1 MSELQLG
8 LIGLGTVAVIGVFAY
23 NKWQEHRHRKVAEQV
38 LQRVHADVLLDE
50 SRGAESFPSSR
61 RFDAEDWQ
69 AEAGSAPEPG
79 DGFATGSGGEEI
91 GEEPRLSPPRADE
104 RIPERTPEP
113 ALAGQRREPSVRIEP
128 VLASAAQAYAAPWE
142 EIPEPAKE
150 SVVYAPANAGAREAI
165 PPAPSVPMAQE
176 SPVQTVAE
184 ALARSGDDAPDE
196 VPPII
201 VSPVIDYMAS
211 FELVEAVPG
220 GQILRSQQE
229 LLSRVSKPIG
239 WAGYNDRTREWERV
253 AEEGSYRR
261 LRVGLLLAN
270 RQGPLG
276 EADLLTF
283 HGAMQNLS
291 EELMAVADLPPR
303 DGALKAAIALDQFCA
318 NVDIQIG
325 LNVISQ
331 GTLFPGTKIRALA
344 EAAGMV
350 LDSSGRFVRCDDD
363 GNVLYTLVNQES
375 AGFAADAMKNLS
387 THGLVFILDVP
398 CVSHGDRV
406 FAQMLDLARRMADT
420 LHGVLVD
427 DNRRPLTENMLDPFR
442 RQIGQYQ
449 SQLAAKGL
457 PAGSPLTQRLFA

>member
-50 SRGAESFPSSR
+50 NREAGAFPSSPEPVDALDEFDASSIP
-61 RFDAEDWQ
+61 RFDN
-69 AEAGSAPEPG
+69 EPG
-79 DGFATGSGGEEI
+79 QLRDDAPLRASTMPEV
-91 GEEPRLSPPRADE
+91 RSPTLPPPSINE
-104 RIPERTPEP
+104 
-113 ALAGQRREPSVRIEP
+113 RREPSVRVEP
-128 VLASAAQAYAAPWE
+128 TLSELEDASVPPWQEIVAPATDDAVQEPSVASAAPMPARMAP
-142 EIPEPAKE
+142 E
-150 SVVYAPANAGAREAI
+150 S
-165 PPAPSVPMAQE
+165 SM
-176 SPVQTVAE
+176 QTVSE
-184 ALARSGDDAPDE
+184 ALARTGEAPPEE
-196 VPPII
+196 VPAII

-211 FELVEAVPG
+211 FELVEEISG
-220 GQILRSQQE
+220 DQILRSQHE
-229 LLSRVSKPIG
+229 LLARVSKPIG

-253 AEEGSYRR
+253 VAEGSYRR

-283 HGAMQNLS
+283 HGAMQNLAD
-291 EELMAVADLPPR
+291 ELMAVADLPPR
-303 DGALKAAIALDQFCA
+303 DGALNAAIALDQFCA

-375 AGFAADAMKNLS
+375 VGFAAEAMKNLS

-427 DNRRPLTENMLDPFR
+427 DNRRPLTEAMLDPFR

-449 SQLAAKGL
+449 SQLSAKGL

>member
-50 SRGAESFPSSR
+50 SPSTASFSSSR
-61 RFDAEDWQ
+61 GLNEEGWQ
-69 AEAGSAPEPG
+69 EGAASTPESH
-79 DGFATGSGGEEI
+79 DEFAADPVI
-91 GEEPRLSPPRADE
+91 ADE
-104 RIPERTPEP
+104 HLPEAPPERPQASE
-113 ALAGQRREPSVRIEP
+113 RREPSVRIEP
-128 VLASAAQAYAAPWE
+128 VLAEATETAQVSAAPWE
-142 EIPEPAKE
+142 ELPDPVTET
-150 SVVYAPANAGAREAI
+150 VVHATAYADTREAVTSG
-165 PPAPSVPMAQE
+165 PSPLTAE
-176 SPVQTVAE
+176 ECPVQTVAE
-184 ALARSGDDAPDE
+184 VLARSSDGAPDE
-196 VPPII
+196 APPII

-211 FELVEAVPG
+211 FEFIEAIPG
-220 GQILRSQQE
+220 EQILRSQQE
-229 LLSRVSKPIG
+229 LLARVSKPIG

-253 AEEGSYRR
+253 VEEGNYRR

-363 GNVLYTLVNQES
+363 GNVLYTLANQES
-375 AGFAADAMKNLS
+375 AGFAVEAMKNLS

-427 DNRRPLTENMLDPFR
+427 DNRRPLTESMLDPFR